1 MIISE
6 MPIENLFQF
15 KPTFNKAGFQK
26 RNIAVPTKNSPVA
39 VQPSISVST
48 PSIDVPALEVT
59 QSPENDSSVGENC
72 FGCTAITWLGQFML
86 GIGIY
91 KKNHEDNSLQ
101 RNQRL

>member
-15 KPTFNKAGFQK
+15 KTTIKEAGFQK
-26 RNIAVPTKNSPVA
+26 RNIAVPTTNAPVA

-59 QSPENDSSVGENC
+59 QAPENEIPWGKIILI
-72 FGCTAITWLGQFML
+72 TAIAAGVVYV
-86 GIGIY
+86 GYRIY
-91 KKNHEDNSLQ
+91 KSRQEQEKLGND
-101 RNQRL
+101 

>member
-1 MIISE
+1 

-59 QSPENDSSVGENC
+59 QSPENEVPWGKII
-72 FGCTAITWLGQFML
+72 FIAAITVGVVYV
-86 GIGIY
+86 GYRIY